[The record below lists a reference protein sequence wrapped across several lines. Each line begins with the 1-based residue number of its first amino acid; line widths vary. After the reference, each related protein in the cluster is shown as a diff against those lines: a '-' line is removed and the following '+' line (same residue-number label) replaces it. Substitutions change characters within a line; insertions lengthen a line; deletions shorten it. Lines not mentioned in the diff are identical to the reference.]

1 MRKLRKA
8 LAVLLSAAMVLGM
21 GSMTLAAP
29 ETTAE
34 ETAYDQPLTV
44 SGLEAGD
51 VVHFY
56 KVIGWVGD
64 AEGNVTGWKAVAPF
78 DEILTRGELAK
89 VLVDENAVIAED
101 GKITTTSETKKPAGI
116 SSELAGNLARKVNAD
131 TQKTDVKVDE
141 GKTEAT
147 LENTESGMYMA
158 IITPKDPDVVYNP
171 VFVSADYNKQNP
183 GNVEAVTTAT
193 YSDALA
199 PTNKGAAK
207 KSKGTND
214 KTATKSEA
222 DYADK
227 EWTTAAI
234 GDTVH
239 FDIDSTIPG
248 YGKVY
253 TEPFFKL
260 TDTLTDLDLKGDT
273 ITVKVKGGDDIDA
286 SNYDLKVNGKKS
298 FSISFKA
305 DYLYTIF
312 VPTDIV
318 ISYDA
323 IVSSTAPLHINQLK
337 NELSTEFSQNPRDE
351 DDHGFK
357 KDTTQHYTFTI
368 GAEGLGL
375 TEQGEGKKT
384 SEIVKVGVDG
394 LGNPMNETTVTS
406 EITSTSTYKAP
417 LAGAKFKLYT
427 DEKAKKEY
435 VPKNTD
441 GTDAEPLVIETDADG
456 RLTITGLDAGIYYLQ
471 ESEAPA
477 GFVRDTTTHKIEI
490 IAVTDEV
497 TVTEYTED
505 GETWTTE
512 DKSTDPSFKAYT
524 YKTDVLKSSTIKIDG
539 IVASTYN
546 FTNNGSEAVIDWD
559 ENPPVEIPSQIKNV
573 QGTELPATG
582 GMGTTLFYVIGSILV
597 IGAGIV
603 LVAKKRMSAQ

>member
-1 MRKLRKA
+1 MA
-8 LAVLLSAAMVLGM
+8 F
-21 GSMTLAAP
+21 AAP
-29 ETTAE
+29 ETKAE
-34 ETAYDQPLTV
+34 ETAYDKPLTV
-44 SGLEAGD
+44 SGLEKDD
-51 VVHFY
+51 VAHFY
-56 KVIGWVGD
+56 QVIEWVGE
-64 AEGNVTGWKAVAPF
+64 AEGNVTGWKATEKFAGVLTE
-78 DEILTRGELAK
+78 DKLKEILVGTEQ
-89 VLVDENAVIAED
+89 VP
-101 GKITTTSETKKPAGI
+101 PAGI
-116 SSELAGNLARKVNAD
+116 SAELAGELARAAK
-131 TQKTDVKVDE
+131 
-141 GKTEAT
+141 EAT
-147 LENTESGMYMA
+147 AVEDVTVTGTTAVLENAASGMYMA
-158 IITPKDPDVVYNP
+158 IVTPKDPDVVYNP
-171 VFVSADYNKQNP
+171 IFVSADYNKNKS
-183 GNVEAVTTAT
+183 GDTEAVSTAT
-193 YSDALA
+193 YSNAA
-199 PTNKGAAK
+199 AAK
-207 KSKGTND
+207 KSKGNND
-214 KTATKSEA
+214 KKATKSEA

-227 EWTTAAI
+227 KWTTAAI

-253 TEPFFKL
+253 TNPFFKL
-260 TDTLTDLDLKGDT
+260 TDTLTDLDLKDDT
-273 ITVKVKGGDDIDA
+273 ITVKVKDGDDIDD
-286 SNYDLKVNGKKS
+286 SNYDLEVKGNS

-305 DYLYTIF
+305 DYLHTIF

-427 DEKAKKEY
+427 DEGLTEEYTPKK
-435 VPKNTD
+435 PD
-441 GTDAEPLVIETDADG
+441 GTQGEAVVYETDADG
-456 RLTITGLDAGIYYLQ
+456 RITITGLDAGTYYLQ

-477 GFVRDTTTHKIEI
+477 GFVRDTQKHKVEI
-490 IAVTDEV
+490 IAETESVN
-497 TVTEYTED
+497 VTEYSKD
-505 GETWTTE
+505 GVEWTTD
-512 DKSTDPSFKAYT
+512 DKSSDPSYKAYT
-524 YKTDVLKSSTIKIDG
+524 YKTDVLKTYKILIDG
-539 IVASTYN
+539 AETAKYN
-546 FTNNGSEAVIDWD
+546 FTNEGSDAVIDWT
-559 ENPPVEIPSQIKNV
+559 EEEPVEIPSQIKNV

>member
-1 MRKLRKA
+1 MRKIKKA
-8 LAVLLSAAMVLGM
+8 LALLLSAAMVLGM
-21 GSMTLAAP
+21 GSMAFAAP
-29 ETTAE
+29 ETKAE
-34 ETAYDQPLTV
+34 ETAYDKPLTV
-44 SGLEAGD
+44 SGLEKDD
-51 VVHFY
+51 VAHFY
-56 KVIGWVGD
+56 QVIEWVGE
-64 AEGNVTGWKAVAPF
+64 AEGNVTGWKATEKFAGVLTE
-78 DEILTRGELAK
+78 DKLKEILVGTEQ
-89 VLVDENAVIAED
+89 VP
-101 GKITTTSETKKPAGI
+101 PAGI
-116 SSELAGNLARKVNAD
+116 SAELAGELARAAK
-131 TQKTDVKVDE
+131 
-141 GKTEAT
+141 EAT
-147 LENTESGMYMA
+147 AVEDVTVTGTTAVLENAASGMYMA
-158 IITPKDPDVVYNP
+158 IVTPKDPDVVYNP
-171 VFVSADYNKQNP
+171 IFVSADYNKNKS
-183 GNVEAVTTAT
+183 GDTEAVSTAT
-193 YSDALA
+193 YSNAA
-199 PTNKGAAK
+199 AAK
-207 KSKGTND
+207 KSKGNND
-214 KTATKSEA
+214 KKATKSEA

-227 EWTTAAI
+227 KWTTAAI

-253 TEPFFKL
+253 TNPFFKL
-260 TDTLTDLDLKGDT
+260 TDTLTDLDLKDDT
-273 ITVKVKGGDDIDA
+273 ITVKVKDGDDIDD
-286 SNYDLKVNGKKS
+286 SNYDLEVKGNS

-305 DYLYTIF
+305 DYLHTIF

-323 IVSSTAPLHINQLK
+323 IVSSKAPLHINQLK

-427 DEKAKKEY
+427 DEGLTEEYTPKK
-435 VPKNTD
+435 PD
-441 GTDAEPLVIETDADG
+441 GTQGEAVVYETDADG
-456 RLTITGLDAGIYYLQ
+456 RITITGLDAGTYYLQ

-477 GFVRDTTTHKIEI
+477 GFVRDTQKHKVEI
-490 IAVTDEV
+490 IAETESVN
-497 TVTEYTED
+497 VTEYSKD
-505 GETWTTE
+505 GVEWTTD
-512 DKSTDPSFKAYT
+512 DKSSDPSYKAYT
-524 YKTDVLKSSTIKIDG
+524 YKTDVLKTYKILIDG
-539 IVASTYN
+539 AETAKYN
-546 FTNNGSEAVIDWD
+546 FTNEGSDAVIDWT
-559 ENPPVEIPSQIKNV
+559 EEEPVEIPSQIKNV

>member
-1 MRKLRKA
+1 MRKIKKA
-8 LAVLLSAAMVLGM
+8 LALLLSAAMVLGM
-21 GSMTLAAP
+21 GSMAFAAP
-29 ETTAE
+29 ETKAE
-34 ETAYDQPLTV
+34 ETAYDKPLTV
-44 SGLEAGD
+44 SGLEKDD
-51 VVHFY
+51 VAHFY
-56 KVIGWVGD
+56 QVIEWVGE
-64 AEGNVTGWKAVAPF
+64 AEGNVTGWKATEKFAGVLTE
-78 DEILTRGELAK
+78 DKLKEILVGTEQ
-89 VLVDENAVIAED
+89 VP
-101 GKITTTSETKKPAGI
+101 PAGI
-116 SSELAGNLARKVNAD
+116 SAELAGELARAAK
-131 TQKTDVKVDE
+131 
-141 GKTEAT
+141 EAT
-147 LENTESGMYMA
+147 AVEDVTVTGTTAVLENAASGMYMA
-158 IITPKDPDVVYNP
+158 IVTPKDPDVVYNP
-171 VFVSADYNKQNP
+171 IFVSADYNKNKS
-183 GNVEAVTTAT
+183 GDTEAVSTAT
-193 YSDALA
+193 YSNAA
-199 PTNKGAAK
+199 AAK
-207 KSKGTND
+207 KSKGNND
-214 KTATKSEA
+214 KKATKSEA

-227 EWTTAAI
+227 KWTTAAI

-253 TEPFFKL
+253 TNPFFKL
-260 TDTLTDLDLKGDT
+260 TDTLTDLDLKDDT
-273 ITVKVKGGDDIDA
+273 ITVKVKDGDDIDD
-286 SNYDLKVNGKKS
+286 SNYDLEVKGNS

-305 DYLYTIF
+305 DYLHTIF

-427 DEKAKKEY
+427 DEGLPEEYTPKK
-435 VPKNTD
+435 PD
-441 GTDAEPLVIETDADG
+441 GTQGEAVVYETDADG
-456 RLTITGLDAGIYYLQ
+456 RITITGLDAGTYYLQ

-477 GFVRDTTTHKIEI
+477 GFVRDTQKHKVEI
-490 IAVTDEV
+490 IAETESVN
-497 TVTEYTED
+497 VTEYSKD
-505 GETWTTE
+505 GVEWTTD
-512 DKSTDPSFKAYT
+512 DKSSDPSYKAYT
-524 YKTDVLKSSTIKIDG
+524 YKTDVLKTYKILIDG
-539 IVASTYN
+539 AETAKYN
-546 FTNNGSEAVIDWD
+546 FTNEGSDAVIDWT
-559 ENPPVEIPSQIKNV
+559 EEEPVEIPSQIKNV

>member
-1 MRKLRKA
+1 MRKIKKA
-8 LAVLLSAAMVLGM
+8 LALLLSAAMVLGM
-21 GSMTLAAP
+21 GSMAFAAP
-29 ETTAE
+29 ETKAE
-34 ETAYDQPLTV
+34 ETAYDKPLTV
-44 SGLEAGD
+44 SGLEKDD
-51 VVHFY
+51 VAHFY
-56 KVIGWVGD
+56 QVIEWVGE
-64 AEGNVTGWKAVAPF
+64 AEGNVTGWKATEKFAGVLTE
-78 DEILTRGELAK
+78 DKLKEILVGTEQ
-89 VLVDENAVIAED
+89 VP
-101 GKITTTSETKKPAGI
+101 PAGI
-116 SSELAGNLARKVNAD
+116 SAELAGELARAAK
-131 TQKTDVKVDE
+131 
-141 GKTEAT
+141 EAT
-147 LENTESGMYMA
+147 AVEDVTVTGTTAVLENAASGMYMA
-158 IITPKDPDVVYNP
+158 IVTPKDPDVVYNP
-171 VFVSADYNKQNP
+171 IFVSADYNKNKS
-183 GNVEAVTTAT
+183 GDTEAVSTAT
-193 YSDALA
+193 YSNAA
-199 PTNKGAAK
+199 AAK
-207 KSKGTND
+207 KSKGNND
-214 KTATKSEA
+214 KKATKSEA

-227 EWTTAAI
+227 KWTTAAI

-253 TEPFFKL
+253 TNPFFKL
-260 TDTLTDLDLKGDT
+260 TDTLTDLDLKDDT
-273 ITVKVKGGDDIDA
+273 ITVKVKDGDDIDD
-286 SNYDLKVNGKKS
+286 SNYDLEVKGNS

-305 DYLYTIF
+305 DYLHTIF

-427 DEKAKKEY
+427 DEGLTEEYTPKK
-435 VPKNTD
+435 PD
-441 GTDAEPLVIETDADG
+441 GTQGEAVVYETDADG
-456 RLTITGLDAGIYYLQ
+456 RITITGLDAGTYYLQ

-477 GFVRDTTTHKIEI
+477 GFVRDTQKHKVEI
-490 IAVTDEV
+490 IAETESVN
-497 TVTEYTED
+497 VTEYSKD
-505 GETWTTE
+505 GVEWTTD
-512 DKSTDPSFKAYT
+512 DKSSDPSYKAYT
-524 YKTDVLKSSTIKIDG
+524 YKTDVLKTYKILIDG
-539 IVASTYN
+539 AETAKYN
-546 FTNNGSEAVIDWD
+546 FTNEGSDAVIDWT
-559 ENPPVEIPSQIKNV
+559 EEEPVEIPSQIKNV

>member
-1 MRKLRKA
+1 MRKIKKA
-8 LAVLLSAAMVLGM
+8 LALLLSAAMVLGM
-21 GSMTLAAP
+21 GSMAFAAP
-29 ETTAE
+29 ETKAE
-34 ETAYDQPLTV
+34 ETAYDKPLTV
-44 SGLEAGD
+44 SGLEKDD
-51 VVHFY
+51 VAHFY
-56 KVIGWVGD
+56 QVIEWVGE
-64 AEGNVTGWKAVAPF
+64 AEGNVTGWKATEKFAGVLTE
-78 DEILTRGELAK
+78 DKLKEILVGTEQ
-89 VLVDENAVIAED
+89 VP
-101 GKITTTSETKKPAGI
+101 PAGI
-116 SSELAGNLARKVNAD
+116 SAELAGELARAAK
-131 TQKTDVKVDE
+131 
-141 GKTEAT
+141 EAT
-147 LENTESGMYMA
+147 AVEDVTVTGTTAVLENAASGMYMA
-158 IITPKDPDVVYNP
+158 IVTPKDPDVVYNP
-171 VFVSADYNKQNP
+171 IFVSADYNKNKS
-183 GNVEAVTTAT
+183 GDTEAVSTAT
-193 YSDALA
+193 YSNAA
-199 PTNKGAAK
+199 AAK
-207 KSKGTND
+207 KSKGNND
-214 KTATKSEA
+214 KKATKSEA

-227 EWTTAAI
+227 KWTTAAI

-253 TEPFFKL
+253 TNPFFKL
-260 TDTLTDLDLKGDT
+260 TDTLTDLDLKDDT
-273 ITVKVKGGDDIDA
+273 ITVKVKDGDDIDD
-286 SNYDLKVNGKKS
+286 SNYDLEVKGNS

-305 DYLYTIF
+305 DYLHTIF

-337 NELSTEFSQNPRDE
+337 NELSTKFSQNPRDE

-427 DEKAKKEY
+427 DEGLTEEYTPKK
-435 VPKNTD
+435 PD
-441 GTDAEPLVIETDADG
+441 GTQGEAVVYETDADG
-456 RLTITGLDAGIYYLQ
+456 RITITGLDAGTYYLQ

-477 GFVRDTTTHKIEI
+477 GFVRDTQKHKVEI
-490 IAVTDEV
+490 IAETESVN
-497 TVTEYTED
+497 VTEYSKD
-505 GETWTTE
+505 GVEWTTD
-512 DKSTDPSFKAYT
+512 DKSSDPSYKAYT
-524 YKTDVLKSSTIKIDG
+524 YKTDVLKTYKILIDG
-539 IVASTYN
+539 AETAKYN
-546 FTNNGSEAVIDWD
+546 FTNEGSDAVIDWT
-559 ENPPVEIPSQIKNV
+559 EEEPVEIPSQIKNV

>member
-1 MRKLRKA
+1 MRKIKKA
-8 LAVLLSAAMVLGM
+8 LALLLSAAMVLGM
-21 GSMTLAAP
+21 GSMAFAAP
-29 ETTAE
+29 ETKAE
-34 ETAYDQPLTV
+34 ETAYDKPLTV
-44 SGLEAGD
+44 SGLEKDGVA
-51 VVHFY
+51 HFY
-56 KVIGWVGD
+56 QVIEWVGE
-64 AEGNVTGWKAVAPF
+64 AEGNVTGWKATEKFAGVLTE
-78 DEILTRGELAK
+78 DKLKEILVGTEQ
-89 VLVDENAVIAED
+89 VP
-101 GKITTTSETKKPAGI
+101 PAGI
-116 SSELAGNLARKVNAD
+116 SAELAGELARAAK
-131 TQKTDVKVDE
+131 
-141 GKTEAT
+141 EAT
-147 LENTESGMYMA
+147 AVEDVTVTGTTAVLENAASGMYMA
-158 IITPKDPDVVYNP
+158 IVTPKDPDVVYNP
-171 VFVSADYNKQNP
+171 IFVSADYNKNKS
-183 GNVEAVTTAT
+183 GDTEAVSTAT
-193 YSDALA
+193 YSNAA
-199 PTNKGAAK
+199 AAK
-207 KSKGTND
+207 KSKGNND
-214 KTATKSEA
+214 KKATKSEA

-227 EWTTAAI
+227 KWTTAAI

-253 TEPFFKL
+253 TNPFFKL
-260 TDTLTDLDLKGDT
+260 TDTLTDLDLKDDT
-273 ITVKVKGGDDIDA
+273 ITVKVKDGDDIDD
-286 SNYDLKVNGKKS
+286 SNYDLEVKGNS

-305 DYLYTIF
+305 DYLHTIF

-427 DEKAKKEY
+427 DEGLTEEYTPKK
-435 VPKNTD
+435 PD
-441 GTDAEPLVIETDADG
+441 GTQGEAVVYETDADG
-456 RLTITGLDAGIYYLQ
+456 RITITGLDAGTYYLQ

-477 GFVRDTTTHKIEI
+477 GFVRDTQKHKVEI
-490 IAVTDEV
+490 IAETESVN
-497 TVTEYTED
+497 VTEYSKD
-505 GETWTTE
+505 GVEWTTD
-512 DKSTDPSFKAYT
+512 DKSSDPSYKAYT
-524 YKTDVLKSSTIKIDG
+524 YKTDVLKTYKILIDG
-539 IVASTYN
+539 AETAKYN
-546 FTNNGSEAVIDWD
+546 FTNEGSDAVIDWT
-559 ENPPVEIPSQIKNV
+559 EEEPVEIPSQIKNV